1 MSPGENEADD
11 VKTIQEDKQ
20 AEYEA
25 EKNTAFVNIE
35 ISVVEEKTEEMSQLE
50 NIDTAHTYAAVK
62 NEVLQIRCLFRYG
75 HCWSE

>member
-35 ISVVEEKTEEMSQLE
+35 NSVVEEKTK
-50 NIDTAHTYAAVK
+50 I
-62 NEVLQIRCLFRYG
+62 CL
-75 HCWSE
+75 H